1 MTKVIIVTVHSAVVG
16 PTSTTQDEAP
26 VADESK
32 PNTAAA
38 SAPGHD
44 SYLSMETVKQVSN
57 RTTDSNEACL
67 SAAVQPERAAC
78 LTTIAEADSSIR
90 TSPCEGVANCANE
103 EPLPPCVNTTTTTRT
118 EGEGAVSSTKFDSCP
133 MSSLDTMQSVSILPS
148 QDCLEQQCDVAP
160 DIVHDE
166 DKQKGARKGG
176 NAHSQDMKAN
186 ELIATE
192 SYLAENQEEPL
203 IVCKEKQTS
212 GQSIGKRL
220 PPESMPSYVKDPP
233 MQSLDFHGL
242 VSLFDDSSLPKP
254 TEVLQKAEETVKA
267 HPDLSRL
274 GKQKTSPIKKG
285 RDQEDALD
293 SEPTESDLYERVKQR
308 QRRRTSEVSL
318 QSNRFS
324 DPPKKSL
331 QLKTK
336 TKKRSADSVAV
347 VKQDEPS
354 PDGNARK
361 KLKTS
366 WGSLHHE
373 ASPLMVNTERSQE
386 GSAFSSRCKEKKED
400 VHGSGLP
407 CEKDDD
413 HVEDSVSSLD
423 SRSCASGS
431 TVLSNEMVPASVS
444 SSEKS
449 ISTVIN
455 PMIAHVNQAVEA
467 GQESTA
473 VNTEEWGSETIKGNS
488 HDNIAK
494 NRTGA
499 NEESPQIKP
508 VWNQKRVKNNK
519 PIAKEEALQDEESVT
534 KVTTSVF
541 SSSRQE
547 PFVKTC
553 QVDDSKQNTSPK
565 GKGQTS
571 VHVKDAYRGGSSQV
585 SVTRHQESQP
595 FDPSEKELL
604 TNCDQ
609 MSQLH
614 EQPKEHRRGRVDIHD
629 TQGLPSEF
637 ATLQASDPEQKHLK
651 SSFNER
657 SQKENISGETGIT
670 RSQMDGKLSNVSVGA
685 EGKTSEQLNQ
695 EGDFSGDTPTQS
707 SLELMD
713 AVTPRLFGNDSWETP
728 DKKTGQK
735 KSGNQRDNSN
745 NASAISENDSKIAAR
760 SSRTPLG
767 MSGETVTEKER
778 IVDKAGFDRVNS
790 LDGSQ
795 DEDSKAEQQL
805 FSGVTIC
812 PDGNNRELV
821 SDTDPEGTQSFGTSQ
836 SISVLQ
842 DLEFPP
848 QEHQQEEEDVTCS
861 EEREGSGKPLQSL
874 NTATNSDAPWKEPL
888 PKKPRSTKAFS
899 SSCEFHSSVSLEQG
913 IDPAIAK
920 ACDSEYIES
929 SDVIP
934 PTPPVKT
941 VTKQVFSS
949 RTPLGLSRPKMRLQR
964 KDGVSGHSERL
975 VVKQKRRAKSPRVL
989 KSTKSQDSEWDRAG
1003 TRCNSVG
1010 SESAEDSVSLLKN
1023 HGRSLDALDLHTM
1036 DLSPAADPDS
1046 NKQVELS
1053 QARVNKLEN
1062 VPCES
1067 PRGTTNSVKPGG
1079 NVQKIKDVSSEN
1091 ENDPSSLQEIDDN
1104 HVSQKEKHGVI
1115 AKSKETKSVDVVDR
1129 PSRELHVEGV
1139 DSSPRSSIKRR
1150 VYDIEDSFD
1159 WSGTKDGG
1167 RYNQEYQNEPE
1178 TLYNGDNEDDQDLRE
1193 DSKKDENGNDSKDD
1207 FLEKR
1212 ATGNLHETD
1221 DRDCI
1226 LVDDDNRDFP
1236 CTDDGGDS
1244 PCITDEG
1251 GSSSDEALLKP
1262 VFLPKECE
1270 SSADVRSCKEDAENE
1285 EEEVAAFS
1293 QELITS
1299 ENEGEDDDDG
1309 IACEY
1314 YLSLNLLYSNVLQCL
1329 FLILIYSLEYY
1340 KNKLPTI
1347 LRVTR

>member
-26 VADESK
+26 VADESI
-32 PNTAAA
+32 PNKAAP
-38 SAPGHD
+38 SAPSDG
-44 SYLSMETVKQVSN
+44 SSLSTETVKAVSN
-57 RTTDSNEACL
+57 RTTDSNEACP
-67 SAAVQPERAAC
+67 SAVVQPERAAC

-90 TSPCEGVANCANE
+90 TNPCEGVANCANE

-148 QDCLEQQCDVAP
+148 QDCLEQQSDVAP
-160 DIVHDE
+160 DSVHGE
-166 DKQKGARKGG
+166 DKQKSARKGG
-176 NAHSQDMKAN
+176 NAHSQDMTAN
-186 ELIATE
+186 EMIATD
-192 SYLAENQEEPL
+192 SYLEENQEQPL
-203 IVCKEKQTS
+203 TVCKEQETN
-212 GQSIGKRL
+212 GQSIDKRFL
-220 PPESMPSYVKDPP
+220 PESMPSGVKDPP
-233 MQSLDFHGL
+233 MQRLDFDGL

-293 SEPTESDLYERVKQR
+293 NETTESDLYERVKQR
-308 QRRRTSEVSL
+308 QRRRASEISL

-361 KLKTS
+361 KFKTS
-366 WGSLHHE
+366 RGSLLHE

-386 GSAFSSRCKEKKED
+386 GSALSSRCKEKEED
-400 VHGSGLP
+400 LHGSGLP
-407 CEKDDD
+407 CVKDND
-413 HVEDSVSSLD
+413 HVEGSVSSLD
-423 SRSCASGS
+423 SRSCSSGS

-455 PMIAHVNQAVEA
+455 PMIAYVNQAVE
-467 GQESTA
+467 GVQEGSA
-473 VNTEEWGSETIKGNS
+473 VNTEEWGSQTIKQNS

-508 VWNQKRVKNNK
+508 LWNQKTVKNNK
-519 PIAKEEALQDEESVT
+519 PVGKKEALQDEESVT
-534 KVTTSVF
+534 KVTTAGVSC
-541 SSSRQE
+541 SRQE
-547 PFVKTC
+547 PFLKTS
-553 QVDDSKQNTSPK
+553 QVDASKQSPK

-571 VHVKDAYRGGSSQV
+571 VHVEDADRGGSSQV
-585 SVTRHQESQP
+585 SVTSHQESQP

-604 TNCDQ
+604 TNCNQ
-609 MSQLH
+609 M
-614 EQPKEHRRGRVDIHD
+614 PGRVDID
-629 TQGLPSEF
+629 NTQGLRSEF
-637 ATLQASDPEQKHLK
+637 TTLQASGPEQKHLK
-651 SSFNER
+651 TSFNER
-657 SQKENISGETGIT
+657 SQKEIISGETGIT
-670 RSQMDGKLSNVSVGA
+670 RSQMDGKLSNGSVRA
-685 EGKTSEQLNQ
+685 EGKTSGQLNQ
-695 EGDFSGDTPTQS
+695 EGDLSGDTPTQS

-728 DKKTGQK
+728 DRKTGQK

-745 NASAISENDSKIAAR
+745 NASAISENDSKIAPR
-760 SSRTPLG
+760 SSSTLVV
-767 MSGETVTEKER
+767 SGETETEKER
-778 IVDKAGFDRVNS
+778 IVDKAGFDRMNS

-795 DEDSKAEQQL
+795 DEASDAEKQL

-812 PDGNNRELV
+812 PDDNNRELA

-836 SISVLQ
+836 SISVLH

-848 QEHQQEEEDVTCS
+848 QEHQEEEDVTCS
-861 EEREGSGKPLQSL
+861 EEREGRIFAEPLQNL
-874 NTATNSDAPWKEPL
+874 QTATSSDAPWKEPL
-888 PKKPRSTKAFS
+888 PKKPRRTKAFS

-913 IDPAIAK
+913 IDPAIEK
-920 ACDSEYIES
+920 ACDSEYMES

-1023 HGRSLDALDLHTM
+1023 HGRLLDAFDVHTM

-1046 NKQVELS
+1046 NKQIELS
-1053 QARVNKLEN
+1053 QARANKLEN

-1091 ENDPSSLQEIDDN
+1091 ANDPSSLQEIDDN
-1104 HVSQKEKHGVI
+1104 HVSQKERHGVI
-1115 AKSKETKSVDVVDR
+1115 AKSKETKSVDVVER
-1129 PSRELHVEGV
+1129 PWRELHAEGV
-1139 DSSPRSSIKRR
+1139 NSSPRSSVKRR

-1167 RYNQEYQNEPE
+1167 RYNEEYQDEPE
-1178 TLYNGDNEDDQDLRE
+1178 TLYNGDNEDDQHLGK
-1193 DSKKDENGNDSKDD
+1193 DSKKDESGNDSKDD
-1207 FLEKR
+1207 FLEKP
-1212 ATGNLHETD
+1212 ATGNLHEND

-1251 GSSSDEALLKP
+1251 CSSSDEALLKP

-1285 EEEVAAFS
+1285 EEEVTAFS

-1309 IACEY
+1309 IICEY
-1314 YLSLNLLYSNVLQCL
+1314 YLSLNLLYSYVLQCL
-1329 FLILIYSLEYY
+1329 FFILTYFIEYY
-1340 KNKLPTI
+1340 NNKLHTI
-1347 LRVTR
+1347 LRV